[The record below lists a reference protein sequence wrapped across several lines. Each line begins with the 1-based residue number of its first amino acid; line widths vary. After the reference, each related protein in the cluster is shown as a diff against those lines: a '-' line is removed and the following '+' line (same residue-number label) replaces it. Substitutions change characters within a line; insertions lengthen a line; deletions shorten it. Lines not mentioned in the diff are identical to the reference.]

1 MIFGNVNNL
10 AQLCTNFNNMTQLL
24 QNINKVEFIE
34 TRYLSNMVLLGNN
47 EVSLQYW
54 RNFIEL
60 CLVGLAAVDVSQAV
74 DNGSR
79 LTTIKLTAR
88 TTSDFAVDNR
98 RLAWRITTVTGD
110 QYLIGTTEQPF
121 PVTTVANDFPDKATS
136 QSGKKITVSWQTPL
150 NLLKIKA

>member
-1 MIFGNVNNL
+1 
-10 AQLCTNFNNMTQLL
+10 MTQLL
-24 QNINKVEFIE
+24 QNINRVEFIE
-34 TRYLSNMVLLGNN
+34 TRYLSNMVLLGNS
-47 EVSLQYW
+47 EVTLQYW

-60 CLVGLAAVDVSQAV
+60 CLVGLASVDVSQAI

-88 TTSDFAVDNR
+88 TTSDFDVNHR
-98 RLAWRITTVTGD
+98 RLAWRVTTVEGD

-121 PVTTVANDFPDKATS
+121 PITTVANDFPDKPTE

-150 NLLKIKA
+150 NILKIKG